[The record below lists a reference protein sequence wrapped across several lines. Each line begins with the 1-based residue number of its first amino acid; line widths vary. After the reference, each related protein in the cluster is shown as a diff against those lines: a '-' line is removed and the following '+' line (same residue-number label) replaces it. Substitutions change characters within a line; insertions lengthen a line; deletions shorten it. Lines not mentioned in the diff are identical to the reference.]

1 MATERTD
8 KLTESLHELY
18 QTRGDLLFHGW
29 HHIWFVAKKAVE
41 FANEFPD
48 VDKEL
53 VEAAALTHD
62 LNYVVEVNTEPE
74 VGRALRAQYLADAG
88 FAPPDEIAQIEQIVM
103 EEHTA
108 TRHADISDAAKALSD
123 ADTLFK
129 ALPVT
134 PILFAGHFITENHI
148 DIKKLARKVVGEQQ
162 PLMEQG
168 IYFYT
173 ATAKEKYLK
182 WAKAN
187 LALWQNV
194 EQALAD
200 PDVTEMLA
208 IARELKAI

>member
-1 MATERTD
+1 MATERTT
-8 KLTESLHELY
+8 KLADELRELY
-18 QTRGDLLFHGW
+18 QTRDDLLFHGW
-29 HHIWFVAKKAVE
+29 HHIFFVAKKAVE
-41 FANEFPD
+41 FAGEFPD

-74 VGRALRAQYLADAG
+74 AGRELRAQYLADAG
-88 FAPPDEIAQIEQIVM
+88 FGLPDEIAQIEQIVM

-108 TRHADISDAAKALSD
+108 TRHADISYAAKALSD

-129 ALPVT
+129 ALPIT

-148 DIKKLARKVVGEQQ
+148 DIKKLARKVVSEQQ
-162 PLMEQG
+162 PLMERG

-173 ATAKEKYLK
+173 ATAREKYLN
-182 WAKAN
+182 WATIN

-194 EQALAD
+194 EQALDD

-208 IARELKAI
+208 IARKLKAI

>member
-29 HHIWFVAKKAVE
+29 HHIFFVTKKAVE
-41 FANEFPD
+41 FADEFPD

-74 VGRALRAQYLADAG
+74 AGRKLRAQYLADAG
-88 FAPPDEIAQIEQIVM
+88 FAPPDEIAQIERIVM

-123 ADTLFK
+123 ADSLFK
-129 ALPVT
+129 IMPLT
-134 PILFAGHFITENHI
+134 PIFFSSKYIAENRVDVYRWADKI
-148 DIKKLARKVVGEQQ
+148 IKEQK
-162 PLMEQG
+162 PLLEQG

-173 ATAKEKYLK
+173 RTARQKYLH
-182 WAKAN
+182 WAEMN
-187 LALWQNV
+187 LELVEEVQAAL
-194 EQALAD
+194 ED
-200 PDVTEMLA
+200 PDFAEMLV
-208 IARELKAI
+208 IARELEVL